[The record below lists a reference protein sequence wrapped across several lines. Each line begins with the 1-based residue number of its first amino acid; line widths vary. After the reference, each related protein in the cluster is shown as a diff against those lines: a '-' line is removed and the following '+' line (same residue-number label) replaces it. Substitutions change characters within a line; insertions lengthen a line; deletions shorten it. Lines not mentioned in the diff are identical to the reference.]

1 MMRAARLHGPRDLRI
16 EDVPHPG
23 APPPG
28 QVLLRVEVVGICG
41 SDLHTYRHARIGDT
55 NLGGPLILG
64 HEFAGVVE
72 QVGPGGLDG
81 HGHPLQP
88 GTRVGVDP
96 AQPCGRCEWCLR
108 GDPNICPHIVFC
120 GLYPYEGALRPFM
133 HFPAANCFPVG
144 EKIDATTA
152 MMLEPLGIAIHS
164 LDLAKIR
171 LGESVA
177 VIGTGPVG
185 LCILRLAVAAGAG
198 PAFAADI
205 LPWRVRLAAQ
215 YGPAVAFDS
224 RETDFVKAV
233 LEATHGRGVDVAF
246 EVAYGGE
253 AAQQAA
259 EILAPGGRLLAVG
272 IDEDDRFVLKH
283 STLRRKGLTIKMVRR
298 MKHTYDRA
306 VQLVEQGQIDLN
318 ALVSHHYPLA
328 QAPEAFTA
336 AADYHEGVV
345 KVAVD
350 CQA

>member
-1 MMRAARLHGPRDLRI
+1 MQAARLYGPRDVRV

-23 APPPG
+23 SPPPG

-72 QVGPGGLDG
+72 QVGQVGLDG

-88 GTRVGVDP
+88 GVRVGVDP

-120 GLYPYEGALRPFM
+120 GLYPYEGALRPLM
-133 HFPAANCFPVG
+133 HFPAANCFPMPANV
-144 EKIDATTA
+144 DATTA
-152 MMLEPLGIAIHS
+152 MMMEPLGIAIHT

-198 PAFAADI
+198 PTFAADI

-215 YGPAVAFDS
+215 YGPAEASDS
-224 RETDFVKAV
+224 RETDFAKAV
-233 LEATHGRGVDVAF
+233 LDATHGRGVDVAF

-253 AAQQAA
+253 ATQQAA

-272 IDEDDRFVLKH
+272 IDEDDRFLLKH

-306 VQLVEQGQIDLN
+306 LRLVEQGQIDLN
-318 ALVSHHYPLA
+318 ALVSHHYPLTKA
-328 QAPEAFTA
+328 AEAFTA